1 MITLKFSK
9 FHKWKNLEVIEL
21 KSYKDFFEYYIK
33 NYQKG
38 LIFNVV
44 DDGNTK

>member
-1 MITLKFSK
+1 MITLNFSK
-9 FHKWKNLEVIEL
+9 FYKWQNLEVVEL
-21 KSYKDFFEYYIK
+21 KSYKDFFDFYIK
-33 NYQKG
+33 SSKKG